1 MDRIIDLA
9 LEYRLLVLFATVLLI
24 AGGVIALQQLPIDA
38 VPDITPNQVLVLA
51 QAPGLSPLEVEQFL
65 SHPVE
70 LAMSGLPGVTR
81 VQSVSKNGL
90 SYVALYFED
99 GVDIYFARQLVLER
113 LPELRESIPEDMAVP
128 EMGPISTGLGE
139 IYQFK
144 VTGPG
149 RSLMDLRG
157 ILCGRFPA

>member
-1 MDRIIDLA
+1 MNRLIALA
-9 LEYRLLVLFATVLLI
+9 LEYRLLVLFAAVVVI
-24 AGGVIALQQLPIDA
+24 VAGAIALQQLPIDA

-65 SHPVE
+65 SYPVE
-70 LAMSGLPGVTR
+70 FSMSGLPGVTR

-90 SYVALYFED
+90 SYVAIYFRD
-99 GVDIYFARQLVLER
+99 DVDIYFARRLVLER
-113 LPELRESIPEDMAVP
+113 LPELREAIPEHMAIP

-144 VTGPG
+144 VTGP
-149 RSLMDLRG
+149 RSLPHG
-157 ILCGRFPA
+157 ATQHS